1 MIVCLIGLDDCIGLH
16 WIVCLFACLLIC
28 LFICVC
34 CRFNRVSLCRSLH
47 NILMSTLLPGL
58 FVCDPFSETV
68 QYDDDGFGFDDDDY
82 LQKQKGGSICAVEA
96 CAGDLLVA
104 NVCEEYTGDTFL
116 RLFDSDWSLIAEND
130 DVVGSLTGYD
140 DDESDNAVLYG
151 GEYFGAGPY
160 YGSVQYGYGINPIP
174 GGSEGVGALCSKIVY
189 LVPDLVNTSS
199 LAPECSTY
207 YIQQSCRGEGS
218 CSGRTRVAGGIA
230 APTSLPTS
238 VPTPAP
244 STPEEFK
251 ESVFVYSFRTRLT
264 VQFECEGARCDGLA
278 EMDGSSQEAFREVFA
293 GSMSSV
299 SLDDVSIVSVSLY
312 SSYWPTFRGVFAT
325 TSKTGNASGI
335 DAAIAALT
343 AESQASFLDGSMSA
357 QFVNRSVEL
366 GSKSVNRSTT
376 VYFGVPETSAHVEK
390 QEVQTYPPSGV
401 PTVAPSGHP
410 SRAPS
415 ASPSSDPT
423 RGECDCC
430 CLGFDC
436 C

>member
-1 MIVCLIGLDDCIGLH
+1 M
-16 WIVCLFACLLIC
+16 A
-28 LFICVC
+28 
-34 CRFNRVSLCRSLH
+34 
-47 NILMSTLLPGL
+47 
-58 FVCDPFSETV
+58 
-68 QYDDDGFGFDDDDY
+68 QYYDDDRFGYDDDDY
-82 LQKQKGGSICAVEA
+82 LQHDGSSVCVIEA
-96 CAGDLLVA
+96 CAGAKLVV
-104 NVCEEYTGDTFL
+104 NLCEEYTGDTFL
-116 RLFDSDWSLIAEND
+116 RLFDDNISMLAEND
-130 DVVGSLTGYD
+130 DIT
-140 DDESDNAVLYG
+140 DENLGNVS
-151 GEYFGAGPY
+151 
-160 YGSVQYGYGINPIP
+160 
-174 GGSEGVGALCSKIVY
+174 VGALCSKIVY